1 MTQKTNKSKQFSDF
15 FLKKSE
21 NKLNKFHNNCLIYIE
36 IPASRCYIVFVP
48 RVDHGVKNGET
59 VMDGQMLNYLP
70 GEGVLRIREFCG
82 LNHEFQVAELDFPP
96 LPETVR
102 QCG

>member
-1 MTQKTNKSKQFSDF
+1 MN
-15 FLKKSE
+15 
-21 NKLNKFHNNCLIYIE
+21 
-36 IPASRCYIVFVP
+36 
-48 RVDHGVKNGET
+48 
-59 VMDGQMLNYLP
+59 GQMLNYLP

-102 QCG
+102 QCGWLRMNSST

>member
-1 MTQKTNKSKQFSDF
+1 MN
-15 FLKKSE
+15 
-21 NKLNKFHNNCLIYIE
+21 
-36 IPASRCYIVFVP
+36 
-48 RVDHGVKNGET
+48 
-59 VMDGQMLNYLP
+59 GQMLNYLP

-102 QCG
+102 QCAGSRRTAAVSRCSAHSRIPGADFWRSRSLRMNSST